1 MKNIFPVILILLIA
15 MQTAIS
21 QVIYHPKID
30 STLNLVSPVSI
41 SRFDREL
48 SGDTVT
54 IVGGVPRTIYSRI
67 YNSVMNPI
75 AAQYIYEKF
84 LSYGLSTRYQYNNAT
99 NINVIAKK
107 TGTKYPNK
115 QIIICA
121 HYDDYCNTPPDTV
134 PGADD
139 NASGVSCVLEAARLT
154 AGFNSEY
161 TLLYIAF
168 DEEEEGLYGSKAYS
182 DSAFAHGDSI
192 IAVFNLDMI
201 SYDGN
206 NDNKFIIYV
215 NPYSANLAD
224 DFLSANLL
232 YSIGLN
238 PIKTVNAN
246 HSSSDHWYFWQ
257 RGYKA
262 FLGIEDDF
270 NPYYH
275 TDNDRFS
282 AVNVPYFT
290 KAVKNTL
297 AMFMSWAMD
306 YRIEISH
313 NPVQSSMDT
322 ASKTVTL
329 KYKSPVALGT
339 GANAPRLYY
348 RINNGSY
355 IYSNAVL
362 SAGDSLKFIIPGGPG
377 PRKIS
382 YYFALQ
388 DSAGM
393 TCVTL
398 PSGGSGLNPPGTTA
412 PLSPFVYYTFMNG
425 NFCSATTPKQIND
438 LQFTQD
444 TIDISQIG
452 NVDFVKLN
460 LTLYHPDDGELFLTL
475 RSMNNVQV
483 TLSQYC
489 GSGGA
494 NFINTTFDDSASV
507 SILQGTPPFT
517 GSFRPQNPLG
527 TFKGGTL
534 NGKWLLRI
542 FDKKAGNT
550 GTLANWC
557 LLFRYYVS
565 IPVLETSEPISYTL
579 EQNYPNP
586 FNPVTNIKFSVA
598 KKESVTLKVFDALGR
613 EVRVLVSD
621 VLIPGNYFASWNA
634 SGMSSGVYYY
644 TLKSD
649 SFNETRRMILLK

>member
-1 MKNIFPVILILLIA
+1 MKTIFPVILLILIT
-15 MQTAIS
+15 MQAAIS
-21 QVIYHPKID
+21 QVVYNPKVD
-30 STLNLVSPVSI
+30 STLNLVSSTSI
-41 SRFDREL
+41 TRFDREL

-54 IVGGVPRTIYSRI
+54 IVGGVPRTIYSRK

-206 NDNKFIIYV
+206 NDGKFIIYV
-215 NPYSANLAD
+215 NPNSANLAD
-224 DFLSANLL
+224 DFKSANLL
-232 YSIGLN
+232 YNIGLN

-275 TDNDRFS
+275 TNNDRFF

-290 KAVKNTL
+290 KVVKNTL
-297 AMFMSWAMD
+297 AMFMSWSID
-306 YRIEISH
+306 YRFEISH
-313 NPVQSSMDT
+313 NPVQTSMDT

-339 GANAPRLYY
+339 GVNAPRLYY

-412 PLSPFVYYTFMNG
+412 PLSPFVYYTFVSG
-425 NFCSATTPKQIND
+425 SYCSSTTPKQIND

-452 NVDFVKLN
+452 NVDFIKVN

-598 KKESVTLKVFDALGR
+598 KKELITLKVYDALGR

-649 SFNETRRMILLK
+649 GFNETRRMILLK

>member
-1 MKNIFPVILILLIA
+1 MKNIFPVILLLLIA
-15 MQTAIS
+15 MQATIS
-21 QVIYHPKID
+21 QVIYNPKID

-84 LSYGLSTRYQYNNAT
+84 QSYGFSTRYQYNNAT

-121 HYDDYCNTPPDTV
+121 HYDDYCVTPPDTV

-154 AGFNSEY
+154 AGFNSDY

-168 DEEEEGLYGSKAYS
+168 DEEEMGLYGSKAYS

-206 NDNKFIIYV
+206 NDGKFIIYV

-232 YSIGLN
+232 YNIGLN

-246 HSSSDHWYFWQ
+246 QSGSDHWYFWQ

-275 TDNDRFS
+275 TNNDRFF

-339 GANAPRLYY
+339 GVNAPRLYY

-355 IYSNAVL
+355 IYSNPVL

-452 NVDFVKLN
+452 NVDFVKVN

-475 RSMNNVQV
+475 RSMNNMQV
-483 TLSQYC
+483 ALSQYC

-507 SILQGTPPFT
+507 SISQGTPPFT
-517 GSFRPQNPLG
+517 GSFRPQNPLS

-598 KKESVTLKVFDALGR
+598 KKELITLKVYDALGR